1 MLELSTDFDC
11 TAAVPGLV
19 LRVAVDTQGGSL
31 YYPCENII
39 ENTGQVRKNTRK
51 GWSTVDGEKEYVV
64 R

>member
-11 TAAVPGLV
+11 TAAVI
-19 LRVAVDTQGGSL
+19 RVAVDTQGGSL
-31 YYPCENII
+31 YYPCGNII

-51 GWSTVDGEKEYVV
+51 GWSTVDGEEESVV